1 MNKKIFKRRVIIA
14 LDNPSIEESKKLISK
29 IDEKILFYKVG
40 LGSFTK
46 YGYELVKYLIHKK
59 KEIFLDLKLYDID
72 NTISTAVKSFSD
84 QNISF
89 LTVNGD
95 PKIINAA
102 VKAKTNDKLKII
114 AVTFLTNLD
123 RKDLNNNLIKKGN
136 LEDLVKERAKIA
148 FDYGADGVV
157 ASAKELTVLKS
168 MSKYQKKLI
177 ITPGIRPFGTK
188 NNDQKR
194 VCTPTEA
201 IQKGSDHI
209 VIGRPVWQSKN
220 PEKVVDEIFKEISK

>member
-168 MSKYQKKLI
+168 MSKYQKKR
-177 ITPGIRPFGTK
+177 T
-188 NNDQKR
+188 
-194 VCTPTEA
+194 
-201 IQKGSDHI
+201 
-209 VIGRPVWQSKN
+209 
-220 PEKVVDEIFKEISK
+220 